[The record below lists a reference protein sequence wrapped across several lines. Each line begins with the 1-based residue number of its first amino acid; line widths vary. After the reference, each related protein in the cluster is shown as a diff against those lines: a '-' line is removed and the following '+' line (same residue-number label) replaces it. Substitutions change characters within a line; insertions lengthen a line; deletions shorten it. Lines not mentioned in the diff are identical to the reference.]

1 MGASAIVLSVTR
13 WLAPLVLALLLAL
26 GAGATRAGRRSSK
39 TPAAATSTPND
50 DRETMEWREQQV
62 DVAIEWTRCFV
73 SFAYFL
79 NFVTIEDVQ
88 RSESGTLEGGGP
100 VAYKLWDHL
109 LTVANDWQGDPRTQ
123 AHGGNFVE
131 GKARQ
136 LGYSW
141 LAAAYSIWT
150 ISFKSNA
157 RVLVISIGK
166 RESQEFLRKCTV
178 IHRHLPYFLKIPIDT
193 INRETLKL
201 EETEGEILA
210 LPSTEN
216 AGSGF
221 QATIVITD
229 EWAKHPFAGSNFSAY
244 RPTIADGGQHIAIST
259 GWGSV
264 GMYHDYFVDAVNGKN
279 GYGWH
284 FYGWRSKPNRTDEWY
299 EQERLAYVSSGR
311 GEARF
316 TQENPE
322 TWEQM
327 FAGFEGLVYRSYDP
341 AIHKSL
347 PPFLWETAD
356 IRVVGVDPAQG
367 DPAAI
372 LMIGVKDGFAFV
384 FDEWIEDGLVTEPR
398 IAAVIQKWHRRAP
411 LHGILV
417 DPTEGILIATLQ
429 ARGLPAMAAYRDKD
443 AGIGVVQSF
452 LEAEM
457 FAHAEH
463 LERLPREFTSYEF
476 KQRTHPGESAPYTTN
491 TPADHHGDALDCLRY
506 ALVAVSMGMHD
517 IRAGKQP
524 DWRLPDPV
532 TPEQAKVGRLNQPD
546 PQMVAIAN
554 REASGDDAMGHS
566 PYNQPDFRADRQEPV
581 DFVDTRARPA
591 PSVGGGGRRGDY

>member
-1 MGASAIVLSVTR
+1 MSRLGL
-13 WLAPLVLALLLAL
+13 LVLLVFLTL
-26 GAGATRAGRRSSK
+26 GAGTAAKGRRAGRRSSK
-39 TPAAATSTPND
+39 APQATHSAAGD
-50 DRETMEWREQQV
+50 DRETMDWREREI
-62 DVAIEWTRCFV
+62 DVAVEWTRAFV

-88 RSESGTLEGGGP
+88 RTDAGLLEGGGP
-100 VAYKLWDHL
+100 VPYKLWPHL
-109 LTVANDWQGDPRTQ
+109 VTVANDWQGDPRTQ
-123 AHGGNFVE
+123 AHGGNYVE

-141 LAAAYSIWT
+141 LAAAYCVWT
-150 ISFKSNA
+150 ISFKTNA

-193 INRETLKL
+193 FNRETLKL

-264 GMYHDYFVDAVNGKN
+264 GMYHDYFVDAVNGLN

-284 FYGWRSKPNRTDEWY
+284 FFGWRSKPTRDEVWY
-299 EQERLAYVSSGR
+299 ENERLAYISSGR
-311 GEARF
+311 GEGRF
-316 TQENPE
+316 TQENPD
-322 TWEQM
+322 TWEEM
-327 FAGFEGLVYRSYDP
+327 FAGFEGLVYADYNPDV
-341 AIHKSL
+341 HVML

-356 IRVVGVDPAQG
+356 IRVIGVDPAQG
-367 DPAAI
+367 DPAAVV
-372 LMIGVKDGFAFV
+372 MIGVKDGFAFV
-384 FDEWIEDGLVTEPR
+384 FEEWIKEGLVTEPQ
-398 IAAVIQKWHRRAP
+398 IAAVITKWHRKAP

-429 ARGLPAMAAYRDKD
+429 SRGLPAIAAYRDKD

-452 LEAEM
+452 LIAEQ
-457 FAHAEH
+457 FAHAPH
-463 LERLPREFTSYEF
+463 LERIPREFTSYEF
-476 KQRTHPGESAPYTTN
+476 KQRTRPGESTPYTTN
-491 TPADHHGDALDCLRY
+491 TPVDHHGDCMDCIRY

-517 IRAGKQP
+517 IRAGRQP
-524 DWRLPDPV
+524 DWRIPDPV
-532 TPEQAKVGRLNQPD
+532 APAQAKVGRLNQPD
-546 PQMVAIAN
+546 PEQVAIAN
-554 REASGDDAMGHS
+554 REAAGADAMGWF
-566 PYNQPDFRADRQEPV
+566 PYAQPDVRHSQQDPT
-581 DFVDTRARPA
+581 DFQDTRARPA
-591 PSVGGGGRRGDY
+591 MPAVGGGRRGDY